1 MNKDFF
7 YRLFYSKEGWFFIKL
22 LIGVRWL
29 LELGYNL
36 LHATTIIEPIG
47 LCKIL
52 PCGILS
58 NSIVLGIVLVVSF
71 ASVVI
76 YIFYE
81 KYTILSIVT
90 LLVSSLFM
98 ISFHESTGV
107 FIRASLFSMI
117 WVGQLAAYIFHK
129 NNIEDLKKFRHQY
142 VIQLI
147 CATYFLAA
155 LTKLSDAGWTWPQQG
170 SDYFAIS
177 SLKGYLY
184 DYFDT
189 GNTTLLNEGYNLA
202 YLLLEYKQLVYWL
215 MLGALL
221 LEFTSPLAVLDKRLT
236 FFYGIM
242 FLLLHIGIKYTM
254 SITIGGTYYSML
266 AFMLNPLGL
275 LYFSFKYLKE
285 TYLKKEAIS
294 SI

>member
-76 YIFYE
+76 YIFYK
-81 KYTILSIVT
+81 KYAIPSIVT
-90 LLVSSLFM
+90 LLVLSLFM

>member
-1 MNKDFF
+1 MNKDLFN
-7 YRLFYSKEGWFFIKL
+7 RLFYSKKGWFFIKL
-22 LIGVRWL
+22 LIGIRWL
-29 LELGYNL
+29 LESGNL

-58 NSIVLGIVLVVSF
+58 NSIVSSIVLVVSF
-71 ASVVI
+71 VSIVI

-90 LLVSSLFM
+90 LLVLSLFM

-117 WVGQLAAYIFHK
+117 WVGQLAAYILHK
-129 NNIEDLKKFRHQY
+129 KNIEDLKKFRHQY

-155 LTKLSDAGWTWPQQG
+155 LTKLSDAGWAWPQQG
-170 SDYFAIS
+170 SDYFALS
-177 SLKGYLY
+177 SLKGYY
-184 DYFDT
+184 YSFFDS
-189 GNTTLLNEGYNLA
+189 GDVEQLNAGYKLA

-242 FLLLHIGIKYTM
+242 LLLLHIGIKYTM
-254 SITIGGTYYSML
+254 NITIGGTYYSML